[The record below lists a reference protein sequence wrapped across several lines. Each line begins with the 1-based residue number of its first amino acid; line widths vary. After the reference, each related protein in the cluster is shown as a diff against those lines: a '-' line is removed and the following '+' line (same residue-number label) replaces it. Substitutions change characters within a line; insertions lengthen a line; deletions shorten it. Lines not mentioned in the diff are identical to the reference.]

1 MSALIA
7 RLRGR
12 ASLSPAAGATARGAR
27 GGTPGRAGQRGAT
40 VLLALVTVALVSA
53 LAVRLLVGQ
62 EHWLRQVSLQ
72 GDRMQSL
79 VLGDVGLNYARAVL
93 ADDER
98 RGGVDHAQ
106 EAWARPLP
114 PMSVEG
120 GLLAGRVFDLQGRLN
135 LNDAAALPPDG
146 RQAATPPGTAA
157 LVRLFAA
164 LELPPTLLATLA
176 DWIDADNEP
185 RAGGAEDAY
194 YLSLPTPYRGANQPL
209 ESLDELALVRGF
221 NADTIARLRPH
232 VVALP
237 PGTLVNVSAAA
248 APVLQPMLPTLSAEE
263 AAALRRSG
271 DRKPFASLE
280 DFRTRAEELGAE
292 LPGVPGLAVS
302 SGWFEIVGDVQWG
315 EAYTRMQMI
324 VERQG
329 GGRMPRIARKN
340 VL

>member
-1 MSALIA
+1 MTV
-7 RLRGR
+7 
-12 ASLSPAAGATARGAR
+12 ATRRVR
-27 GGTPGRAGQRGAT
+27 GGDRYTLAGVAAIDVTTCTGRQRGAT

-79 VLGDVGLNYARAVL
+79 VLGEVGLNYARAVL

-98 RGGVDHAQ
+98 RGNVDHAQ

-135 LNDAAALPPDG
+135 LNEAAALPADP
-146 RQAATPPGTAA
+146 QAATPPGAAA
-157 LVRLFAA
+157 LVRLFDA
-164 LELPPTLLATLA
+164 LELPPALLNSLG
-176 DWIDADNEP
+176 DWIDGDNEP
-185 RAGGAEDAY
+185 RSGGAEDAY
-194 YLSLPTPYRGANQPL
+194 YLSLSTPYRGANQPL

-237 PGTLVNVSAAA
+237 PGTLVNVNAASAL
-248 APVLQPMLPTLSAEE
+248 VLQAMLPTLSQEE
-263 AAALRRSG
+263 TVALRRSG
-271 DRKPFASLE
+271 DRKPFASLD
-280 DFRTRAEELGAE
+280 DFRARAEDLGAA